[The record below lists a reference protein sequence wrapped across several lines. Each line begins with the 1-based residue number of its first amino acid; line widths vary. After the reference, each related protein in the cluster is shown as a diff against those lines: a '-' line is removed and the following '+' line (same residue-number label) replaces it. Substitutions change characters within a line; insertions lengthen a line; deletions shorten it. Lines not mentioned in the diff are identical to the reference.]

1 MGCSSCA
8 APGCASRDVLP
19 CAPAQYRVFLL
30 GPANSGKSTLFN
42 MLTGARQ
49 SIGNWPGVTVDRK
62 SGTADIAGVSVEIV
76 DLPGI
81 SSLSAP
87 QAERIDERVARDAL
101 INVPHDALIVAV
113 DLSAP
118 HRGLSMLLQAR
129 ENGVPVVAVLTKADC
144 WPAGAVDAA
153 ARVLAKEVGVP
164 VVPVSG
170 RTLAGLDRLQAQLA
184 ACLLAPDEIA
194 LSPRTESPAH
204 AAAALARMQQ
214 ALAERPAYDKANTI
228 AAARRLLERDWLTER
243 RAGKDLLQIRDR
255 LIEEAGPVGGV
266 PLDRYLAEAPLGRAT
281 DLVRR
286 IGMPAPVG
294 RRFLSDKF
302 DRIALSAWF
311 GPALFLAVMYVLFFL
326 TINVSGV
333 FIDLFD
339 GLGQAAFVETPA
351 LLFLTLGL
359 SGTVADVAAGAI
371 GTGMQTVATFV
382 PVVGFLFL
390 CQIFLEES
398 GYMTRAAV
406 VADRLMRRLGLSG
419 RAFLPLVLGFGCTIP
434 AVLATR
440 TLDTRAE
447 RILTSM
453 MAPFMSCGARLPVY
467 ALFAAAFFPVG
478 GQNVVFALY
487 LIGIAAALFTGW
499 MLAPRLTLRQ
509 PRPLAIELPLYQMP
523 PLSRVLRLCWARI
536 RQFVTEAGKT
546 IVIVVALLSFLNSIG
561 PDGSFGNETNGSSVL
576 ALTARQVTPVLEPMG
591 VSEENWPAAVGLFTG
606 MFAKETVVGTLQAL
620 YASGEEADGSAPH
633 PLETAENAV
642 MALGGSLAGLAE
654 AALDP
659 LGLDIGDI
667 STFEAAAAEQE
678 VSASVFAE
686 MSRNFAGKAAAFA
699 YMLAV
704 LLYIPCVATLSAI
717 AREIGAGWAVFA
729 AGWTTVVAYA
739 GATIAFQ
746 AGTFL
751 QHPQTSSFW
760 LAAMGGLIALIFM
773 AARCLGR
780 GKATQP
786 PALAPTLGGS
796 R

>member
-8 APGCASRDVLP
+8 APGCVRRDLLP

-49 SIGNWPGVTVDRK
+49 TIGNWPGVTVDRK
-62 SGTADIAGVSVEIV
+62 SGTAAIKGLAVEFV

-87 QAERIDERVARDAL
+87 EAERIDERVARNAL
-101 INVPHDALIVAV
+101 VNVPHDALIVAV

-129 ENGVPVVAVLTKADC
+129 GNGVPVVAVLTKADC
-144 WPAGAVDAA
+144 WASAAVDAA
-153 ARVLAKEVGVP
+153 ARILTDQINVP
-164 VVPVSG
+164 VVAVSG
-170 RTLAGLDRLQAQLA
+170 RTLSGLDQLHEQLA
-184 ACLLAPDEIA
+184 ACLQNRDGISVSLHTA
-194 LSPRTESPAH
+194 LPGKVFD
-204 AAAALARMQQ
+204 ALQ
-214 ALAERPAYDKANTI
+214 ALQQVLDGRPEYENSNTI
-228 AAARRLLERDWLTER
+228 AASRRLLERDWLTEK
-243 RAGKDLLQIRDR
+243 RAEKDLLEIRDR
-255 LIEEAGPVGGV
+255 LIEETGPVEGV
-266 PLDRYLAEAPLGRAT
+266 PLDQYLSDAPLAEATLLA
-281 DLVRR
+281 RR
-286 IGMPAPVG
+286 IDMPPPAG
-294 RRFLSDKF
+294 RRFLSDRF
-302 DRIALSAWF
+302 DRIALSPWF
-311 GPALFLAVMYVLFFL
+311 GPVLFLGVMYLLFFL

-351 LLFLTLGL
+351 LVFHQFGL
-359 SGTVADVAAGAI
+359 SGSVLDIAVSAI
-371 GTGMQTVATFV
+371 GTGIQTVGTFV

-406 VADRLMRRLGLSG
+406 VADRVMRRLGLSG

-499 MLAPRLTLRQ
+499 MLAPRLTLKR
-509 PRPLAIELPLYQMP
+509 PRPLAIELPIYQMP
-523 PLSRVLRLCWARI
+523 PASRVLRLCWARI
-536 RQFVTEAGKT
+536 RQFVSEAGKT
-546 IVIVVALLSFLNSIG
+546 IVIVVALLSFLNSVG
-561 PDGSFGNETNGSSVL
+561 LDGSFGNEDNGSSVL
-576 ALTARQVTPVLEPMG
+576 AITARQVTPVLEPMG
-591 VSEENWPAAVGLFTG
+591 VSADNWPAAVGLFTG

-620 YASGEEADGSAPH
+620 YASGEPAGEDIPN
-633 PLETAENAV
+633 PLETAQSTV
-642 MALGGSLAGLAE
+642 FALGESLLSLADAV
-654 AALDP
+654 LDP
-659 LGLDIGDI
+659 LGLDVGDI
-667 STFEAAAAEQE
+667 SSFEAAASEQN
-678 VSASVFAE
+678 VQPTVFAE
-686 MSRNFAGKAAAFA
+686 MSRFFGSQSAAFA

-729 AGWTTVVAYA
+729 ATWTTLVAYS
-739 GATIAFQ
+739 GATIAYQ
-746 AGTFL
+746 L
-751 QHPQTSSFW
+751 SRVSSHPESALLW
-760 LAAMGGLIALIFM
+760 LALMTGLLGLTFFTT
-773 AARCLGR
+773 RSLGR
-780 GKATQP
+780 TGSAKAAFRASTP
-786 PALAPTLGGS
+786 G
-796 R
+796 

>member
-8 APGCASRDVLP
+8 APGCVRRDLLP

-42 MLTGARQ
+42 MLTGSRQ

-62 SGTADIAGVSVEIV
+62 SGTADIGGLAVEFI

-87 QAERIDERVARDAL
+87 EAERVDERVARDAL
-101 INVPHDALIVAV
+101 VNAAHDALIVAV

-129 ENGVPVVAVLTKADC
+129 DNGVPVVAVLTKADC
-144 WPAGAVDAA
+144 WSSAAVASAA
-153 ARVLAKEVGVP
+153 AVLAGELKLP
-164 VVPVSG
+164 VIPVSG
-170 RTLAGLDRLQAQLA
+170 RTSSGLEELRSRLA
-184 ACLLAPDEIA
+184 ACLIHGADTVCRPDESVPVSVRRA
-194 LSPRTESPAH
+194 LERMRE
-204 AAAALARMQQ
+204 ALEG
-214 ALAERPAYDKANTI
+214 LPVYETANTV
-228 AAARRLLERDWLTER
+228 AAARRLLERDWLSER
-243 RAGKDLLQIRDR
+243 RAGQEVLDLRDR
-255 LIEEAGPVGGV
+255 LILEAGPVDGLA
-266 PLDRYLAEAPLGRAT
+266 LDRYLT
-281 DLVRR
+281 DGPLVRAAALAR
-286 IGMPAPVG
+286 QLDMPPPVG
-294 RRFLSDKF
+294 RRFLSDRF
-302 DRIALSAWF
+302 DRFALSAVW
-311 GPALFLAVMYVLFFL
+311 GPWLFLGVMYLLFFL

-333 FIDLFD
+333 FIELFD
-339 GLGQAAFVETPA
+339 GLGQAVFVELPA
-351 LLFLTLGL
+351 LALYRAGL
-359 SGTVADVAAGAI
+359 SGSVLDVAIGSIGAGI
-371 GTGMQTVATFV
+371 QTVGTFV

-499 MLAPRLTLRQ
+499 MLAPRLTLKH
-509 PRPLAIELPLYQMP
+509 PRPLAMELPVYQMP
-523 PLSRVLRLCWARI
+523 PPGRVLRLCWARI
-536 RQFVTEAGKT
+536 RQFVAEAGKT
-546 IVIVVALLSFLNSIG
+546 ILIVVAVLTFLNSVG
-561 PDGSFGNETNGSSVL
+561 PDGSFGNEDSGTSIL

-591 VSEENWPAAVGLFTG
+591 VSEDNWPATVGLFTG

-620 YASGEEADGSAPH
+620 YAAEGDGGTAAPQ
-633 PLETAENAV
+633 PLETARNTLLS
-642 MALGGSLAGLAE
+642 LGASAAALAGTL
-654 AALDP
+654 LDP
-659 LGLDIGDI
+659 LGLDVGDI
-667 STFEAAAAEQE
+667 SSFEAAAAEQE
-678 VSASVFAE
+678 VSVSVFSE
-686 MSRNFAGKAAAFA
+686 MSARFGGQAAAFA
-699 YMLAV
+699 YMIAV

-717 AREIGAGWAVFA
+717 AREIGVWWAVFA
-729 AGWTTVVAYA
+729 ASWTTVIAYA
-739 GATIAFQ
+739 AATIAFQ
-746 AGTFL
+746 AGTIA
-751 QHPQTSSFW
+751 QHPVASLSWVAVMSTLVGLVFVTARR
-760 LAAMGGLIALIFM
+760 LGGAS
-773 AARCLGR
+773 
-780 GKATQP
+780 KAQP
-786 PALAPTLGGS
+786 PSLLAT
-796 R
+796 

>member
-8 APGCASRDVLP
+8 APGCVRRDLLP

-49 SIGNWPGVTVDRK
+49 TIGNWPGVTVDRK
-62 SGTADIAGVSVEIV
+62 SGTAVIKGLTVEFV

-87 QAERIDERVARDAL
+87 QAERIDESVARDAL
-101 INVPHDALIVAV
+101 VNVAHDALIVAV

-129 ENGVPVVAVLTKADC
+129 GNGVPVVAVLTKADC
-144 WPAGAVDAA
+144 WTSAAVDAA
-153 ARVLAKEVGVP
+153 ARVLSEQLNVP
-164 VVPVSG
+164 VVAVSG
-170 RTLAGLDRLQAQLA
+170 RTLSGLDQLHDQLA
-184 ACLLAPDEIA
+184 RCLQDRQHGSSPQQTSLPGKVCDA
-194 LSPRTESPAH
+194 LE
-204 AAAALARMQQ
+204 ALQQ
-214 ALAERPAYDKANTI
+214 VLDGRPEYENANTV
-228 AAARRLLERDWLTER
+228 AASRRLMERDWLTEK
-243 RAGKDLLQIRDR
+243 RARQDLLEIRDR
-255 LIEEAGPVGGV
+255 LIEETGPVDGV
-266 PLDRYLAEAPLGRAT
+266 PLDQYLADAPLAQAT
-281 DLVRR
+281 LLARR
-286 IGMPAPVG
+286 IDMPPPAG
-294 RRFLSDKF
+294 RRFLSDRF
-302 DRIALSAWF
+302 DRIALSPWF
-311 GPALFLAVMYVLFFL
+311 GPVLFLGVMYLLFFL

-339 GLGQAAFVETPA
+339 GLGQAAFVDTPA
-351 LLFLTLGL
+351 LVFHQLGL
-359 SGTVADVAAGAI
+359 SGTVLDIAVGAI
-371 GTGMQTVATFV
+371 GTGIQTVGTFV

-406 VADRLMRRLGLSG
+406 VADRVMRRLGLSG

-499 MLAPRLTLRQ
+499 MLAPRLTLQR
-509 PRPLAIELPLYQMP
+509 PRPLAIELPIYQMP
-523 PLSRVLRLCWARI
+523 PFSRVLRLCWARI
-536 RQFVTEAGKT
+536 RQFVAEAGKT
-546 IVIVVALLSFLNSIG
+546 IVIVVALLSFLNSVG
-561 PDGSFGNETNGSSVL
+561 PDGSFGNEDDGTSIL

-591 VSEENWPAAVGLFTG
+591 VSADNWPAAVGLFTG

-620 YASGEEADGSAPH
+620 YASGETTGEVVPNPMD
-633 PLETAENAV
+633 TAQATV
-642 MALGGSLAGLAE
+642 LALGESLLGLAD
-654 AALDP
+654 ALLDP
-659 LGLDIGDI
+659 LGLDVGDI
-667 STFEAAAAEQE
+667 SSFEAAAGEQN
-678 VSASVFAE
+678 VQPAVFAE
-686 MSRNFAGKAAAFA
+686 MSRYFGSQSAAFA

-729 AGWTTVVAYA
+729 AAWTTFVAYS
-739 GATIAFQ
+739 GATIAYQ
-746 AGTFL
+746 LSQIGS
-751 QHPQTSSFW
+751 HPDRSLFW
-760 LAAMGGLIALIFM
+760 LALMTGLIGLTFFIS
-773 AARCLGR
+773 RTLGR
-780 GKATQP
+780 SGPSKADFRP
-786 PALAPTLGGS
+786 SASG
-796 R
+796 